1 MGNSMGNMMENKA
14 RYKGIIPPIVTPLKA
29 DESLDEQALRRL
41 IRHCIAGGVSGVF
54 VNGTSGEAM
63 RVTEDVWEEAAR
75 VALEEGEGKIDVF
88 CGAID
93 SSTSRAIEKVKR
105 IKAMGGTLAVCT
117 PAFYIRNFDQEE
129 IIRHY
134 EKICHASQ
142 IDIAVYNIPDTTHV
156 NILPATIAELAEL
169 EQIVMYKDSCAD
181 WQQLQEAV
189 MLLEDKNISVLNG
202 AEELCFVS
210 MLCGAQGCIPGLANF
225 FPELFVELQ
234 GICEAG
240 QVRKGFELQRRIN
253 AVRKCLGQGP
263 SWMAVMKYLLEVYG
277 MGDAFVS
284 APLAGMTK
292 EQKEAVT
299 ATLRSQGVL

>member
-1 MGNSMGNMMENKA
+1 MRTMMENKE
-14 RYKGIIPPIVTPLKA
+14 RYRGIIPPIVTPLKE

-41 IRHCIAGGVSGVF
+41 IRHCIEGGVSGVF

-63 RVTEDVWEEAAR
+63 RVTEAVWERAAR
-75 VALEEGEGKIDVF
+75 VALEEGAGKIDVF

-93 SSTSRAIEKVKR
+93 SSTSRAIEKVKK
-105 IKAMGGTLAVCT
+105 IEAMGGTLAVCT
-117 PAFYIRNFDQEE
+117 PAFYIKNFDQEE

-134 EKICHASQ
+134 EKICSASG

-156 NILPATIAELAEL
+156 NILPATIARLADL
-169 EQIVMYKDSCAD
+169 DRIVMYKDSCAD
-181 WQQLQEAV
+181 WQQLQEAM

-225 FPELFVELQ
+225 FPELFVELGRLCGEQ
-234 GICEAG
+234 K
-240 QVRKGFELQRRIN
+240 VRQGFELQKRIN
-253 AVRKCLGQGP
+253 AVRKCLAQGP
-263 SWMAVMKYLLEVYG
+263 SWMAVMKYLLEVCGIGKSY
-277 MGDAFVS
+277 VS

-292 EQKEAVT
+292 EQEAVVT
-299 ATLRSQGVL
+299 ATLKQQGVI

>member
-1 MGNSMGNMMENKA
+1 MRSMMENKE
-14 RYKGIIPPIVTPLKA
+14 RYRGIIPPIVTPLKE

-41 IRHCIAGGVSGVF
+41 IRHCIDGGVSGIF

-63 RVTEDVWEEAAR
+63 RVTEKVWEEAAR
-75 VALEEGEGKIDVF
+75 VALEEGNGKVDVF

-93 SSTSRAIEKVKR
+93 SSTSRAIEKVKK

-117 PAFYIRNFDQEE
+117 PAFYIKNFGQEE

-134 EKICHASQ
+134 ENICSAGG

-156 NILPATIAELAEL
+156 NILPATINRLADL
-169 EQIVMYKDSCAD
+169 DRIVMYKDSCAD
-181 WQQLQEAV
+181 WQQLQEAM

-225 FPELFVELQ
+225 FPELFVELERL
-234 GICEAG
+234 CEE
-240 QVRKGFELQRRIN
+240 QKVREGFELQRRIN
-253 AVRKCLGQGP
+253 AVRKCLAQGP
-263 SWMAVMKYLLEVYG
+263 SWICLLYTSPSPRDYAASR
-277 MGDAFVS
+277 MPSS
-284 APLAGMTK
+284 A
-292 EQKEAVT
+292 
-299 ATLRSQGVL
+299 